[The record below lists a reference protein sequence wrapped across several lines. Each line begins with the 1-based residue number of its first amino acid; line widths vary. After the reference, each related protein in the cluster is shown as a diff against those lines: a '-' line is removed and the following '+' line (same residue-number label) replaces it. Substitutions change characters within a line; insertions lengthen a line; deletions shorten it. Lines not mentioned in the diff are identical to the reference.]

1 LLARQTQF
9 HHSRLVEGLDRYNP
23 VAMQWLDGAA
33 GTMRAVGSDPALAG
47 RQAVKMLD
55 NAVNHQASMMSY
67 LDVFWLFAV
76 LSFAVIPFIFLMKK
90 AVSHGG
96 GISAH

>member
-1 LLARQTQF
+1 
-9 HHSRLVEGLDRYNP
+9 
-23 VAMQWLDGAA
+23 
-33 GTMRAVGSDPALAG
+33 
-47 RQAVKMLD
+47 MLD

-76 LSFAVIPFIFLMKK
+76 LSFGVIPFIFMMKK